1 MTPAPAMEQTTQT
14 SSIAR
19 PQQFTLLQKC
29 SVHCFIVVTIIVKI
43 EFDRAKHIST
53 LENQGLDMAQAD
65 EIFAG
70 NTITVEDD
78 RMEYGEKRF
87 ITVGLLKSRMVILVW
102 TPRGEARRIIS
113 MRKANAR
120 EQKIYKTR
128 LV

>member
-1 MTPAPAMEQTTQT
+1 M
-14 SSIAR
+14 
-19 PQQFTLLQKC
+19 
-29 SVHCFIVVTIIVKI
+29 KI
-43 EFDRAKHIST
+43 EFDRAKRVST
-53 LENQGLDMAQAD
+53 LENRGLDMAQAD

-87 ITVGLLKSRMVILVW
+87 ITVGLLKYRMVILVW

>member
-1 MTPAPAMEQTTQT
+1 M
-14 SSIAR
+14 
-19 PQQFTLLQKC
+19 
-29 SVHCFIVVTIIVKI
+29 KI
-43 EFDRAKHIST
+43 EFDRAKRGAT
-53 LENQGLDMAQAD
+53 LTHRGLDMARAD
-65 EIFAG
+65 EVFAG

-87 ITVGLLKSRMVILVW
+87 ITVGLLEERMIVLVW

-120 EQKIYKTR
+120 EQKTYQGR